1 MYYISLITNLYEET
15 LKFGIFIIKTSDSR
29 FYIYKLLDTFNQCN
43 YINFHF
49 YNVYMKNRIKS
60 LRIEKGLSQTE
71 LSEQIGC
78 TQQSLSKIEN
88 GIQVPG
94 VDLAF
99 KIADFFN
106 VTVEFLYYETNFSG
120 SIKTDQEFNEFTEHL
135 QRLMKYLKL

>member
-1 MYYISLITNLYEET
+1 
-15 LKFGIFIIKTSDSR
+15 
-29 FYIYKLLDTFNQCN
+29 
-43 YINFHF
+43 
-49 YNVYMKNRIKS
+49 MKNRIKS

-99 KIADFFN
+99 KIADFFD

-120 SIKTDQEFNEFTEHL
+120 SLEASKQIKSLMNL
-135 QRLMKYLKL
+135 QNTYSD

>member
-1 MYYISLITNLYEET
+1 MKMKDFLANELQNRR
-15 LKFGIFIIKTSDSR
+15 KNRIIKLS
-29 FYIYKLLDTFNQCN
+29 ILIL
-43 YINFHF
+43 HF

-88 GIQVPG
+88 GIQIPG

-99 KIADFFN
+99 KIADF
-106 VTVEFLYYETNFSG
+106 
-120 SIKTDQEFNEFTEHL
+120 
-135 QRLMKYLKL
+135 LM

>member
-1 MYYISLITNLYEET
+1 
-15 LKFGIFIIKTSDSR
+15 
-29 FYIYKLLDTFNQCN
+29 
-43 YINFHF
+43 
-49 YNVYMKNRIKS
+49 MKNRIKS

-88 GIQVPG
+88 GIQVPS

-99 KIADFFN
+99 KIADFFD

>member
-1 MYYISLITNLYEET
+1 
-15 LKFGIFIIKTSDSR
+15 
-29 FYIYKLLDTFNQCN
+29 
-43 YINFHF
+43 
-49 YNVYMKNRIKS
+49 MKNRIKS

-88 GIQVPG
+88 GIQIPG

-106 VTVEFLYYETNFSG
+106 VTVEFLYFETNG
-120 SIKTDQEFNEFTEHL
+120 SLGVVKNIEF
-135 QRLMKYLKL
+135 

>member
-1 MYYISLITNLYEET
+1 
-15 LKFGIFIIKTSDSR
+15 
-29 FYIYKLLDTFNQCN
+29 
-43 YINFHF
+43 
-49 YNVYMKNRIKS
+49 MKNRIKS

-120 SIKTDQEFNEFTEHL
+120 NIKTDQEFNEFTEHL
-135 QRLMKYLKL
+135 QRLMKYLDNQTMMGSMTFGINFWGVEFRIT

>member
-1 MYYISLITNLYEET
+1 
-15 LKFGIFIIKTSDSR
+15 
-29 FYIYKLLDTFNQCN
+29 
-43 YINFHF
+43 
-49 YNVYMKNRIKS
+49 MKNRIKS

-99 KIADFFN
+99 KIA
-106 VTVEFLYYETNFSG
+106 VFLMLLLNFYIMKQTFLETLKQ
-120 SIKTDQEFNEFTEHL
+120 IKS
-135 QRLMKYLKL
+135 LMNSQNTYSD

>member
-1 MYYISLITNLYEET
+1 MTSILISFQFFLWLTPHKCSPLEFGDSPS
-15 LKFGIFIIKTSDSR
+15 KFGKP
-29 FYIYKLLDTFNQCN
+29 
-43 YINFHF
+43 
-49 YNVYMKNRIKS
+49 
-60 LRIEKGLSQTE
+60 
-71 LSEQIGC
+71 
-78 TQQSLSKIEN
+78 N
-88 GIQVPG
+88 GIQIPG

>member
-1 MYYISLITNLYEET
+1 
-15 LKFGIFIIKTSDSR
+15 
-29 FYIYKLLDTFNQCN
+29 
-43 YINFHF
+43 
-49 YNVYMKNRIKS
+49 MKNRIKS

-88 GIQVPG
+88 GIGIQIPG

-106 VTVEFLYYETNFSG
+106 VAVEFLYYETNFSG
-120 SIKTDQEFNEFTEHL
+120 SIKTDQQFNEFTEHL

>member
-1 MYYISLITNLYEET
+1 
-15 LKFGIFIIKTSDSR
+15 
-29 FYIYKLLDTFNQCN
+29 
-43 YINFHF
+43 
-49 YNVYMKNRIKS
+49 MKNRIKS
-60 LRIEKGLSQTE
+60 LRIEKGLSQAE

-88 GIQVPG
+88 GIQIPG

-120 SIKTDQEFNEFTEHL
+120 NIKTDQQFNEFTEHL

>member
-1 MYYISLITNLYEET
+1 
-15 LKFGIFIIKTSDSR
+15 
-29 FYIYKLLDTFNQCN
+29 
-43 YINFHF
+43 
-49 YNVYMKNRIKS
+49 MKNRIKS

-99 KIADFFN
+99 KIADFFS